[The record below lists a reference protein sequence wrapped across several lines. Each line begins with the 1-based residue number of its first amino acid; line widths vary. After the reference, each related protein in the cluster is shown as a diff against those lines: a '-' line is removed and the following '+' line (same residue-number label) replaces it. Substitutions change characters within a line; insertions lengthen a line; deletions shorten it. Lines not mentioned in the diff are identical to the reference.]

1 MKFSTPMA
9 IVVLGIAGA
18 AVAQAVNSQAPWSNN
33 QAQAPANAVRPSDP
47 LNNANAVPTE
57 DRLDNRSDNGVMRNE
72 ADPPL
77 DARSPQAERLSRGG
91 TRDSEAT
98 GRTGA
103 WSGTGA
109 ASSASGSGSASGTS
123 SPR

>member
-1 MKFSTPMA
+1 MKFSTPIA
-9 IVVLGIAGA
+9 IGVLGIAGA
-18 AVAQAVNSQAPWSNN
+18 ALAQAVNSQAPSGNN
-33 QAQAPANAVRPSDP
+33 QAQPPSNAARPMEP
-47 LNNANAVPTE
+47 LNNSSAVPTE

-91 TRDSEAT
+91 TRDSEPA

-109 ASSASGSGSASGTS
+109 ASSASGSGSPAGTS